1 MEQLSKPFTHN
12 SCLICVKRAASVEI
26 QVTAACIA
34 IAPAAQDSKHCS
46 SSILTLS
53 RRHLFSLMAPMQ
65 PTKPMIMTNVPVTIS
80 RLAADRDGKEEER
93 VAKFP
98 WVTASQMPTPRIPQ
112 PPNWENKE
120 KQRNSVIVPTQPQ
133 IWNHV
138 NMAVEHTGGVTHG
151 KKWSL
156 LMTLSVGRT
165 KRKKKIRGK
174 SWVRW
179 NTQKVTDFLNQ
190 RHNLRYCLFLSSGK
204 ADTE

>member
-1 MEQLSKPFTHN
+1 MSGENSSSSLKSSRSPTPPLTIPFLQVSPSTESVVRNDLAAPWGDCHSLFHAQLTSHLCQVGDLCWDTGHCSMHCN
-12 SCLICVKRAASVEI
+12 STSS
-26 QVTAACIA
+26 
-34 IAPAAQDSKHCS
+34 QDSKHCSS

-98 WVTASQMPTPRIPQ
+98 WVTASQMPTPKIPQ

-120 KQRNSVIVPTQPQ
+120 KQRNSVIVSKQPQ

-138 NMAVEHTGGVTHG
+138 SMAVEQT
-151 KKWSL
+151 
-156 LMTLSVGRT
+156 
-165 KRKKKIRGK
+165 
-174 SWVRW
+174 
-179 NTQKVTDFLNQ
+179 
-190 RHNLRYCLFLSSGK
+190 SSH
-204 ADTE
+204 AL

>member
-1 MEQLSKPFTHN
+1 
-12 SCLICVKRAASVEI
+12 
-26 QVTAACIA
+26 
-34 IAPAAQDSKHCS
+34 
-46 SSILTLS
+46 
-53 RRHLFSLMAPMQ
+53 MAPMQ

-174 SWVRW
+174 SWVRC

>member
-1 MEQLSKPFTHN
+1 MTWQLLRAITKACFTHD
-12 SCLICVKRAASVEI
+12 SHLIRVKWATSVET
-26 QVTAACIA
+26 QVTATCIA
-34 IAPAAQDSKHCS
+34 IAPASQDSKHCS

-120 KQRNSVIVPTQPQ
+120 KQKLSYCIQATPDINPCQYGSGANQQSHLIRN
-133 IWNHV
+133 
-138 NMAVEHTGGVTHG
+138 GL
-151 KKWSL
+151 SL
-156 LMTLSVGRT
+156 LHF
-165 KRKKKIRGK
+165 
-174 SWVRW
+174 
-179 NTQKVTDFLNQ
+179 Q
-190 RHNLRYCLFLSSGK
+190 
-204 ADTE
+204 

>member
-1 MEQLSKPFTHN
+1 MDSTVRNDLAALGGIIKACFTHG
-12 SCLICVKRAASVEI
+12 SRLICVKWATSVEI

-34 IAPAAQDSKHCS
+34 IAAASQDSKHCS

-120 KQRNSVIVPTQPQ
+120 KQRNSVIVSKQSQ
-133 IWNHV
+133 I
-138 NMAVEHTGGVTHG
+138 
-151 KKWSL
+151 
-156 LMTLSVGRT
+156 
-165 KRKKKIRGK
+165 
-174 SWVRW
+174 
-179 NTQKVTDFLNQ
+179 
-190 RHNLRYCLFLSSGK
+190 
-204 ADTE
+204 

>member
-1 MEQLSKPFTHN
+1 MSSQKSSSSLKEIYITTNNSLLAALILHRQDGQEWPGSSLEQLSKPVSHD
-12 SCLICVKRAASVEI
+12 SHLICVKWATSVET
-26 QVTAACIA
+26 QVTATCIA
-34 IAPAAQDSKHCS
+34 IAPASQDSKHCS

-120 KQRNSVIVPTQPQ
+120 KQKLSYCIQATPDINPCQYGSGANQQSHLIRN
-133 IWNHV
+133 
-138 NMAVEHTGGVTHG
+138 GL
-151 KKWSL
+151 SL
-156 LMTLSVGRT
+156 LHF
-165 KRKKKIRGK
+165 
-174 SWVRW
+174 
-179 NTQKVTDFLNQ
+179 Q
-190 RHNLRYCLFLSSGK
+190 
-204 ADTE
+204 